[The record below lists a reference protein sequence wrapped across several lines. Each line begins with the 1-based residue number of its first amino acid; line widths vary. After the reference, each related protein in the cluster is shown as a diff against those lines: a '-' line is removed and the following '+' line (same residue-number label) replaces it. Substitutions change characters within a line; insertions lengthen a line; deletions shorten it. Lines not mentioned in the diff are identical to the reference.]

1 MGGWQAL
8 ASFLLVLGESEE
20 AGVAMER
27 SLSLWLPQHTAW
39 AATGEGDQTNL
50 SYDTRLASVKVLLD
64 LERFDTAAE
73 ILDSLLEED
82 NEVVAAW
89 YLHGWLN
96 YLRND
101 PDFHGNVRHYLKRAQ
116 QVHVMSPTD
125 GEGTVEEEREELE
138 YTEENLERA
147 EKIAQILDTDGVRE
161 EEDDEPMEG

>member
-1 MGGWQAL
+1 MG
-8 ASFLLVLGESEE
+8 E

-39 AATGEGDQTNL
+39 AATGEGEQTNL

-96 YLRND
+96 YLRDD

-125 GEGTVEEEREELE
+125 DEAMMEHIKELLAEGGEEVEEEVEGAEGNDQLE
-138 YTEENLERA
+138 YTEENMERA
-147 EKIAQILDTDGVRE
+147 HEIAQILDTDGAGERE
-161 EEDDEPMEG
+161 E